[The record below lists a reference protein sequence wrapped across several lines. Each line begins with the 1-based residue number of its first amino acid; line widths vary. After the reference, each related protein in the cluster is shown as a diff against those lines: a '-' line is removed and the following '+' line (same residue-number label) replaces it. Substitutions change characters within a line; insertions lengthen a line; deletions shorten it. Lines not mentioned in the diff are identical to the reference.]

1 MPINLKGNEITSGD
15 TTNAGVFKTRIPT
28 DGLVFFLDAADK
40 NSYSGTGTSWTD
52 LSGNGNNFTWASTPT
67 FTDSGLGSYFSTNN
81 NLATGPASNSVGINN
96 TSGYSVIW
104 ISLTNNQGSNSG
116 FKFAGSDAYTRGI
129 FVHPSWTNST
139 IYFDQGGCCGS
150 DTRTSYT
157 FTTGDFSAYRMWTLT
172 SDVYTRQIWMND
184 VAYTTN
190 TTTAADINLTATGIQ
205 VAGTNE
211 GYWDA
216 RLKVF
221 LVYRRRLERNEIS
234 QIYQALKGRL

>member
-67 FTDSGLGSYFSTNN
+67 FTDSGLGSYFQMNN
-81 NLATGPASNSVGINN
+81 NNKATGPASNSVGI
-96 TSGYSVIW
+96 TDSTGYSIIW
-104 ISLTNNQGSNSG
+104 ISLTVTQTSNSA
-116 FKFAGSDAYTRGI
+116 FKFYTTSGDRGI
-129 FVHPSWTNST
+129 FAHPSWTNST
-139 IYFDQGGCCGS
+139 IYFDQGGCCNA
-150 DTRTSYT
+150 DQRTSYT
-157 FTTGDFSAYRMWTLT
+157 FAATDFSNWRMWTLT

-190 TTTAADINLTATGIQ
+190 TTTAANLGLGTTGID
-205 VAGTNE
+205 VGGTSE
-211 GYWDA
+211 SYWDG

-221 LVYRRRLERNEIS
+221 LVYKRRLERNEIS